1 LLLFCFEN
9 RVFHVRFGWGIRET
23 NERFSFVGAET
34 ERERVRGLYFILT
47 LHEKA
52 GSEKLND
59 EINLVICFG
68 FDCTVE

>member
-1 LLLFCFEN
+1 LLLFCFES

-23 NERFSFVGAET
+23 KERFSFVVQT

-52 GSEKLND
+52 RSEKLND
-59 EINLVICFG
+59 EINLFIFFG
-68 FDCTVE
+68 LDCTVE